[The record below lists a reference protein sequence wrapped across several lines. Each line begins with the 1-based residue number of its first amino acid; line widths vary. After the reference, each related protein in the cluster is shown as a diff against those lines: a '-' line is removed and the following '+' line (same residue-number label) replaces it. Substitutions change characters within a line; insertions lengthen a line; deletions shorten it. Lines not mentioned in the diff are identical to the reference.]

1 MLLPQTSAWNS
12 RLLYM
17 TRAAIG
23 GFWFYSGI
31 WVPVAHLLQA
41 QGSIFFPWHW
51 KSTSR
56 CRSLCPVPGHPWANH
71 TASVP
76 LALSPFFLLAL
87 GNFSWGLTINIVNI
101 LNKHTFI
108 FYHLPNTALL
118 LRLQRPLS
126 SGSSRGQRQHF
137 SKDNA
142 IQTGC
147 EGHALDEWPRHVAP
161 PGCTRET
168 DSFCKIRLTE
178 MKKAFCRKLK
188 YN

>member
-1 MLLPQTSAWNS
+1 MHGVLDFFTWQEQPLEV
-12 RLLYM
+12 
-17 TRAAIG
+17 
-23 GFWFYSGI
+23 SG
-31 WVPVAHLLQA
+31 LT
-41 QGSIFFPWHW
+41 QGSGSQLPTFWRLKVASSSPWHW

-56 CRSLCPVPGHPWANH
+56 CHSLCPVPGRLWANH

-87 GNFSWGLTINIVNI
+87 GNFSWGLTIDIVNV
-101 LNKHTFI
+101 LSKHTFI

-126 SGSSRGQRQHF
+126 SSSSRGQRQHF

-147 EGHALDEWPRHVAP
+147 EGHALDEWPKHVAHSWR
-161 PGCTRET
+161 TRET
-168 DSFCKIRLTE
+168 DSFCKVRWTE
-178 MKKAFCRKLK
+178 MKRSFCRKLK
-188 YN
+188 YK